1 MSEELKV
8 VITQRNGKTVVGV
21 QSSDCDP
28 VVTVI
33 SGALEEALPRVPNLV
48 IVARAQWQQNPR
60 YPKSERVVPKAP
72 VRTPEPSR
80 QATAKPSPKKTEPQP
95 QSKLF

>member
-1 MSEELKV
+1 MNEELKV
-8 VITQRNGKTVVGV
+8 VITQKGEKTCVGL
-21 QSSDCDP
+21 QAPNCDP

-33 SGALEEALPRVPNLV
+33 TGTLEEALSEVPNLV
-48 IVARAQWQQNPR
+48 IMARAQWEQNPR
-60 YPKSERVVPKAP
+60 YPKSERVIPKAP

-80 QATAKPSPKKTEPQP
+80 QATAKPSSKKTEPQP

>member
-1 MSEELKV
+1 MNEELKV
-8 VITQRNGKTVVGV
+8 VMTQKEEKTCVGV
-21 QSSDCDP
+21 QTHDCDP

-33 SGALEEALPRVPNLV
+33 PGTLEEALAQIPNLV
-48 IVARAQWQQNPR
+48 IMARAQWEQNPR
-60 YPKSERVVPKAP
+60 YPRSERVVAKAP

-80 QATAKPSPKKTEPQP
+80 QAAAKPAPKKAAEP